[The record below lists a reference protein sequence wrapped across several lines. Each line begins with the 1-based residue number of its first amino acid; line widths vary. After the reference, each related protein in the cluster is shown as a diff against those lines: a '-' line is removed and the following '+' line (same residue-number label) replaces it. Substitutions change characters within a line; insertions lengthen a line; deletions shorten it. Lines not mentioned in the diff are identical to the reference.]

1 MFRKSK
7 KAKDYYDDYYYDDD
21 DYYDDYYYEEYYE
34 EDKEP
39 EKTKSSGSTPKSS
52 AAPKGNNFDSLLSEK
67 DRELA
72 NLKREKEELAM
83 KLSSVQALPNH
94 YQQLEEDSTA
104 MKAELAALRSENT
117 RMTQEIHQNMEVV
130 SRAEAS
136 ARQFQREI
144 NVKQTELD
152 QLTEK
157 MLNVQTAALPDPE
170 TEQEKELLKKQV
182 RELRQELTAAK
193 DELLATNSRLIEEGA
208 ISKEDIA
215 EVMLEAKSKARQIV
229 DQANYDS
236 RRIVSDAERD
246 LENISQDARTLYQ
259 KIYATKSDS
268 EMIFEE
274 LLRKLTILSDVERPE
289 EE

>member
-39 EKTKSSGSTPKSS
+39 EKTKSSGSNPKSS
-52 AAPKGNNFDSLLSEK
+52 ATPKGNNFDSLLSEK

-72 NLKREKEELAM
+72 NLKREKEELAL

-104 MKAELAALRSENT
+104 MKAELASLRSENE
-117 RMTQEIHQNMEVV
+117 RMTQEIQQNLEVV

-157 MLNVQTAALPDPE
+157 MLNLQTAVQPDPE

-193 DELLATNSRLIEEGA
+193 DELLTTNSRLIDEGA